1 MPRLT
6 LNSKFFGKP
15 NGTKVPAKQSTL
27 SFSTKSNTK
36 IDAPASSSAK
46 ENGDTEM
53 KDENSDREGKP
64 KSEKV
69 EEVEEDTTKEKVKN
83 GLPPLSLLTTTC

>member
-1 MPRLT
+1 
-6 LNSKFFGKP
+6 
-15 NGTKVPAKQSTL
+15 
-27 SFSTKSNTK
+27 
-36 IDAPASSSAK
+36 
-46 ENGDTEM
+46 M